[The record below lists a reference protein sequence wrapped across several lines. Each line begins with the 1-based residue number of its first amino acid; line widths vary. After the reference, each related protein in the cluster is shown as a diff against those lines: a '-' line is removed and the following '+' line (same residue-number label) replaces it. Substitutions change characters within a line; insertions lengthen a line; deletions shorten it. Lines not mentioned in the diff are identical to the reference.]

1 MNAGALLVLAGIV
14 LVAIGLLAWSGAL
27 SWFGHLPGDIRV
39 QRDSST
45 FFMPLTSMLVVSVAL
60 SVLFALVRRL
70 FG

>member
-45 FFMPLTSMLVVSVAL
+45 FFMPLTSMLVVSVAI